1 MAIEWQLFS
10 FFGKYVKKSVNLDA
24 LDRRI
29 LMELQRDASL
39 SNAELAERV
48 GSTGPS
54 CWRRIRLLEESGVLG
69 RTVRLADQERLGQ
82 GVNMLCNVRMRT
94 FEAESITAFES
105 FVRAEERI
113 LECFSMSGDWDYL
126 LRVIA
131 SDVSDYETFLM
142 HKLLK
147 HPSVASA
154 SSHLALRVT
163 KYQTAIPASG

>member
-1 MAIEWQLFS
+1 MIKF
-10 FFGKYVKKSVNLDA
+10 VNLDA

-29 LMELQRDASL
+29 VMELQHDASL

-54 CWRRIRLLEESGVLG
+54 CWRRVKLLEEAGVLG
-69 RTVRLADQERLGQ
+69 RTVRLADQDLLGQ
-82 GVNMLCNVRMRT
+82 SVNMLCNVRMRT
-94 FEAESITAFES
+94 FEAENVSTFES
-105 FVRAEERI
+105 FVRAEDRI

-126 LRVIA
+126 LRVIS
-131 SDVSDYETFLM
+131 SDVSDYESFLM

-154 SSHLALRVT
+154 SSHLALRIT
-163 KYQTAIPASG
+163 KYQTAIPISG

>member
-1 MAIEWQLFS
+1 MT
-10 FFGKYVKKSVNLDA
+10 KSVKLDS
-24 LDRRI
+24 LDQRI
-29 LMELQRDASL
+29 VMELQQDASL
-39 SNAELAERV
+39 SNAELADRV

-54 CWRRIRLLEESGVLG
+54 CWRRIKLLEEVGVLG
-69 RTVRLADQERLGQ
+69 KTIRLADQALLGRS
-82 GVNMLCNVRMRT
+82 VNMLCNVRMRT
-94 FEAESITAFES
+94 FEAESVAAFEN
-105 FVRAEERI
+105 FVRVEDRI

-163 KYQTAIPASG
+163 KYQTAIPVGG

>member
-1 MAIEWQLFS
+1 MT
-10 FFGKYVKKSVNLDA
+10 KSVKLDA

-29 LMELQRDASL
+29 VLALQQDASL

-48 GSTGPS
+48 GSTSPS
-54 CWRRIRLLEESGVLG
+54 CWRRIRLLEEAGVLG
-69 RTVRLADQERLGQ
+69 RTVRLADQEQLGQ
-82 GVNMLCNVRMRT
+82 SVNMLCNVRMRN
-94 FEAESITAFES
+94 FEAESVTAFED
-105 FVRAEERI
+105 FIQAEERI

-131 SDVSDYETFLM
+131 SDVSDYEKFLM
-142 HKLLK
+142 HNLLK

-163 KYQTAIPASG
+163 KYQTAIPVCPTRCVR

>member
-1 MAIEWQLFS
+1 MT
-10 FFGKYVKKSVNLDA
+10 KSVKLDA

-29 LMELQRDASL
+29 VMALQQDASL

-54 CWRRIRLLEESGVLG
+54 CWRRIKLLEEAGVLG
-69 RTVRLADQERLGQ
+69 RTVRLADQRLLGQ
-82 GVNMLCNVRMRT
+82 SVNMLCNVRMRT
-94 FEAESITAFES
+94 FEADSIATFES
-105 FVRAEERI
+105 FVETEERI

-142 HKLLK
+142 RRLLK

-163 KYQTAIPASG
+163 KYQTAIPVN

>member
-1 MAIEWQLFS
+1 MIN
-10 FFGKYVKKSVNLDA
+10 SVNLDA

-29 LMELQRDASL
+29 VKELQQDASL

-54 CWRRIRLLEESGVLG
+54 CWRRIKLLEEAGVLG
-69 RTVRLADQERLGQ
+69 KTVRLANQALLGQ
-82 GVNMLCNVRMRT
+82 SVNMLCNIRMRT
-94 FEAESITAFES
+94 FEADNVAAFEV
-105 FVRAEERI
+105 FVRAEDRI

-131 SDVSDYETFLM
+131 SDVSDYEAFLM

-147 HPSVASA
+147 HPSVAGA

-163 KYQTAIPASG
+163 KYQTAVPVD